1 MVSQLISL
9 LLSIL
14 LLAVM
19 EVSLSFDNAVVNA
32 TVLKDM
38 PPAWQRRFLIW
49 GIPVAVLG
57 MRLVLPVLIVALASG
72 LGIADV
78 TRMAIGDPAEYARHL
93 AASHVQI
100 ASFGGS
106 FLLMVFL
113 QFLCDEGKDIHWF
126 GPFERRMAAIGR
138 MEAVEIAITLA
149 ALLLA
154 PGVNLAAGTL
164 GLLCFVAIKGLL
176 GMCGN
181 GEDPAACVSAKQ
193 GFTRFVYLEVL
204 DASFSLDGVVGAFA
218 ISSNIVVIM
227 IGLGIGAAVIRTL
240 TVRLVRGGTLR
251 EFIYLEHGALYG
263 IGALAILML
272 ASAAFPVPELVT
284 GLVGVGFILLALA
297 SSVVHNRRELAR

>member
-1 MVSQLISL
+1 MVPQMIPII
-9 LLSIL
+9 LSIL

-32 TVLKDM
+32 TVLRDM
-38 PPAWQRRFLIW
+38 PPVWQRRFLIW

-57 MRLVLPVLIVALASG
+57 MRLVLPVLVVAIASS
-72 LGIADV
+72 LSIIDV
-78 TRMAIGDPAEYARHL
+78 ARMAATDPAEYARHL

-100 ASFGGS
+100 ASFGGA

-113 QFLCDEGKDIHWF
+113 QFLCDEGKEVHWF

-138 MEAVEIAITLA
+138 MEAIEIAITLA
-149 ALLLA
+149 ALLLV
-154 PGVNLAAGTL
+154 PGVNLAAGAL

-181 GEDPAACVSAKQ
+181 GDDPASCVSAKQ

-218 ISSNIVVIM
+218 ISDNILVIM
-227 IGLGIGAAVIRTL
+227 IGLGIGASVIRTL
-240 TVRLVRGGTLR
+240 TVRLVRGGQLR

-272 ASAAFPVPELVT
+272 ASAAFPVPEFAT
-284 GLVGVGFILLALA
+284 GLAGVGFILLALA
-297 SSVVHNRRELAR
+297 ASIIHNRRPAA

>member
-1 MVSQLISL
+1 MIPVLF
-9 LLSIL
+9 SIL

-32 TVLKDM
+32 TVLRDM

-49 GIPVAVLG
+49 GIPVAVVG
-57 MRLVLPVLIVALASG
+57 MRLILPVLVVALASG
-72 LGIADV
+72 LGVIDV
-78 TRMAIGDPAEYARHL
+78 ARMAAADPAEYARHL
-93 AASHVQI
+93 TASHVEI
-100 ASFGGS
+100 ASFGGA

-113 QFLCDEGKDIHWF
+113 QFLCDEGKKVHWF
-126 GPFERRMAAIGR
+126 GPFERRMVSLGR
-138 MEAVEIAITLA
+138 MEAVEIAIVLA
-149 ALLLA
+149 ALLLV
-154 PGVNLAAGTL
+154 PGVDLAAGTL
-164 GLLCFVAIKGLL
+164 GLLSFVAIKGLL
-176 GMCGN
+176 GMCGD

-218 ISSNIVVIM
+218 ISNNILVIM

-263 IGALAILML
+263 IGALAVLML
-272 ASAAFPVPELVT
+272 ASAAYPVPELVT

-297 SSVVHNRRELAR
+297 SSVIHNRRELGR